1 MIGELCDARELDY
14 LCGGFSFAGMQGEV
28 EKSLHFKTRNEPASP
43 LKASIFQDISYSY
56 FIYSGDFKN
65 AAIVMF
71 LHAVK
76 LYSLNW
82 LDKYGNQEIQSVFTR
97 MSQCLLAALNAM
109 SLLEDQDAFIKT
121 PQPVLLF
128 QVFSF
133 ENGATSSDS
142 YTPF

>member
-1 MIGELCDARELDY
+1 MLISELCEAKELDF
-14 LCGGFSFAGMQGEV
+14 LCGGFSFAGMQMEV

-43 LKASIFQDISYSY
+43 FKASIFQDITYSY

-76 LYSLNW
+76 LYSLTW
-82 LDKYGNQEIQSVFTR
+82 SDKYGNQEIQSVYTR
-97 MSQCLLAALNAM
+97 MSQCLLAALNAI

-121 PQPVLLF
+121 PQPVMIF
-128 QVFSF
+128 QVCLI
-133 ENGATSSDS
+133 ARVI
-142 YTPF
+142 PMC